1 MQIEIAKIVG
11 TANEKTWSQVHEFK
25 PEGERLRTHG
35 QLMAALAFKIKKE
48 GVEVSS
54 FGTEIITR
62 LQERYYSNESQSIVK
77 KVAQTMESLAAEF
90 LTEVEL
96 QIVVMVI
103 WKKGDK
109 IYLYAGRNGEGQVF
123 LKRGEGLVG
132 LLTEKPGEVGVVSG
146 EVEAGDRVIGGTKRF
161 FRMVEAEKVRL
172 ALEENQVEEMRESLG
187 TVVQG
192 QENNSQAAAVV
203 VKIGEEAGVVEEK
216 EEEGDKGEVKVEVEE
231 DKEGKKKEKRWL
243 AMVKQGG
250 EKLKGLMGKIGR
262 PGRGLRVGGGGRKRQ
277 KSAATVALVLVL
289 VFGLSVGL
297 AGRKRQKAK
306 QEADYQT
313 VLEEVKYK
321 YDEALGLMELNPLRA
336 RSLLKDSQERLE
348 SYKAEQEGEVSKEM
362 EEWLGKINEALSQA
376 QREYEVEAADE
387 WFDFGLV
394 KEGFKG
400 SDWELEEMEVMVW
413 DEASKTVVVIDLESK
428 ASRIVVGGDKIDSGG
443 LVGLAGDRGMVV
455 SEELVTIVEM
465 EDGEVVDEVGGD
477 EWGEIGDAVG
487 FGENLYLLDKSA
499 EGQIWKYLGVK
510 SGLSSK
516 RSYLRGEDY
525 DLSEAVSMAIDASV
539 WVLFSDGTIV
549 KYTRGEKDAFV
560 VAGLDQGLE
569 QPIKIFTSPEVENIY
584 VLDQK
589 SMRVVVISKTGEY
602 QAQYL
607 WPGMAGVKDLVVSEE
622 LKKMFLLTGEKVFT
636 IELK

>member
-1 MQIEIAKIVG
+1 
-11 TANEKTWSQVHEFK
+11 
-25 PEGERLRTHG
+25 
-35 QLMAALAFKIKKE
+35 MAALAFKAKKE

-103 WKKGDK
+103 WEKGDK
-109 IYLYAGRNGEGQVF
+109 TYLYAGRNGEGQVF
-123 LKRGEGLVG
+123 LKRERELVG
-132 LLTEKPGEVGVVSG
+132 LLTERPGEVGVVSG
-146 EVEAGDRVIGGTKRF
+146 EIEVGDRIIGGTKEF

-172 ALEENQVEEMRESLG
+172 ALEEKETEEMRESLG

-203 VKIGEEAGVVEEK
+203 VKVEK
-216 EEEGDKGEVKVEVEE
+216 EGGEVKVEKGEEAKAEMKEEERE
-231 DKEGKKKEKRWL
+231 DKGEKKENRLL
-243 AMVKQGG
+243 AMVGRG
-250 EKLKGLMGKIGR
+250 REGLKGLVGKIGR
-262 PGRGLRVGGGGRKRQ
+262 PGKGLRVGGGGRKRQ

-306 QEADYQT
+306 QEAEYQA
-313 VLEEVKYK
+313 VLEEVRYK

-336 RSLLKDSQERLE
+336 RSLLKDSQGKLE
-348 SYKAEQEGEVSKEM
+348 SYKAEQEREMSKEM

-376 QREYEVEAADE
+376 QREYKVETADE

-400 SDWELEEMEVMVW
+400 SDWELEEEEVMVW
-413 DEASKTVVVIDLESK
+413 DEATKTVVVIDLESK
-428 ASRIVVGGDKIDSGG
+428 ASRIVVGGDKIEGG
-443 LVGLAGDRGMVV
+443 RLVGLAGDRGMVV
-455 SEELVTIVEM
+455 NKDLVTVVEI
-465 EDGEVVDEVGGD
+465 EDGEIVDEIGAD
-477 EWGEIGDAVG
+477 EWGVIGDAVG

-516 RSYLRGEDY
+516 RSYLKGEDY
-525 DLSEAVSMAIDASV
+525 DLSEAVSMAIDASA
-539 WVLFSDGTIV
+539 WVLFSDGSIV
-549 KYTRGEKDAFV
+549 KYTRGVKDAFV
-560 VAGLDQGLE
+560 VAGLDQGFE
-569 QPIKIFTSPEVENIY
+569 EPIKIFTSPEVENIY

-622 LKKMFLLTGEKVFT
+622 LKKMFLLTGEKIFT

>member
-25 PEGERLRTHG
+25 PEGERLRNHG
-35 QLMAALAFKIKKE
+35 QLMAALAFKAKKE

-103 WKKGDK
+103 WEKEDK
-109 IYLYAGRNGEGQVF
+109 TYLYAGRNGEGQVF
-123 LKRGEGLVG
+123 LKRGEALVG

-146 EVEAGDRVIGGTKRF
+146 ELEAGDRVIGGTKEF

-172 ALEENQVEEMRESLG
+172 ALKAEEVEEMREELG

-203 VKIGEEAGVVEEK
+203 VKAEEEGGEVEK
-216 EEEGDKGEVKVEVEE
+216 EEEVKAEMKEEKGE
-231 DKEGKKKEKRWL
+231 DKEEGKENKL
-243 AMVKQGG
+243 LVMVRQAG
-250 EKLKGLMGKIGR
+250 ERLKGLVGKVGR

-277 KSAATVALVLVL
+277 KSAATVALMLVL

-306 QEADYQT
+306 QEAEYQA
-313 VLEEVKYK
+313 VLEEVRYK

-336 RSLLKDSQERLE
+336 RSLLKDSQEKLE
-348 SYKAEQEGEVSKEM
+348 SYKAEQEGEISEEM
-362 EEWLGKINEALSQA
+362 EEWLGKITEALSQA

-400 SDWELEEMEVMVW
+400 SDWELEEKEVMVW
-413 DEASKTVVVIDLESK
+413 DEASKAVVVIDLESK
-428 ASRIVVGGDKIDSGG
+428 ASRIVVGGDKIDSGK

-455 SEELVTIVEM
+455 SDELVTIVEI
-465 EDGEVVDEVGGD
+465 EDGEVVDEVGVD
-477 EWGEIGDAVG
+477 EWGEIEDAVG
-487 FGENLYLLDKSA
+487 FGENLYLLDKSV

-516 RSYLRGEDY
+516 RSYLKGEDY

-549 KYTRGEKDAFV
+549 KYTRGKKDVFV
-560 VAGLDQGLE
+560 VSGLDQGLE
-569 QPIKIFTSPEVENIY
+569 EPIKIFTSPEVENIY

-607 WPGMAGVKDLVVSEE
+607 WPGMAGVKDVVVREE

>member
-35 QLMAALAFKIKKE
+35 QLMAALAFKAKKE

-103 WKKGDK
+103 WEKGDK
-109 IYLYAGRNGEGQVF
+109 IYLYAGRNSEGQVF

-132 LLTEKPGEVGVVSG
+132 LLAEKPGEVGVVSG
-146 EVEAGDRVIGGTKRF
+146 ELEAGDRVVGGTKEF

-172 ALEENQVEEMRESLG
+172 ALEENQAEEMRESLG

-203 VKIGEEAGVVEEK
+203 VKIDEEAGVVEDKEEDRSEVEV
-216 EEEGDKGEVKVEVEE
+216 EEEGDKVER
-231 DKEGKKKEKRWL
+231 KENKWL
-243 AMVKQGG
+243 AMMKQGG
-250 EKLKGLMGKIGR
+250 EKLKGLAGKIAR
-262 PGRGLRVGGGGRKRQ
+262 SGRGFKVGGGGRKRQ

-306 QEADYQT
+306 QEAEYRT
-313 VLEEVKYK
+313 VLEEVRYK
-321 YDEALGLMELNPLRA
+321 HDEALGLMELNPLRA

-348 SYKAEQEGEVSKEM
+348 SYKAEQEEKVGKEM
-362 EEWLGKINEALSQA
+362 EEWLEKIKKALSQA

-400 SDWELEEMEVMVW
+400 SDWELEEKEVMVW

-428 ASRIVVGGDKIDSGG
+428 ASRIVVGGDKIGSGK

-455 SEELVTIVEM
+455 NDELVTIVEM
-465 EDGEVVDEVGGD
+465 EDGEVVDEVGAD

-487 FGENLYLLDKSA
+487 FGENLYLLDKSV

-516 RSYLRGEDY
+516 RSYLKGEDY

-539 WVLFSDGTIV
+539 WVLFSDGLIV
-549 KYTRGEKDAFV
+549 KYTRGEKDAFAV
-560 VAGLDQGLE
+560 SGLDQE
-569 QPIKIFTSPEVENIY
+569 FEEPVKIFTSPEVENIY
-584 VLDQK
+584 VLDQRR
-589 SMRVVVISKTGEY
+589 MRVVVISKIGEY

-607 WPGMAGVKDLVVSEE
+607 WPGMAGVKDVVVSEE
-622 LKKMFLLTGEKVFT
+622 LKKMFLLTGGKIFT
-636 IELK
+636 LELK

>member
-35 QLMAALAFKIKKE
+35 QLMAALAFKAKKE

-103 WKKGDK
+103 WEKGDK
-109 IYLYAGRNGEGQVF
+109 TYLYAGRNSEGQVF

-132 LLTEKPGEVGVVSG
+132 LLAEKPGEVGVVSG
-146 EVEAGDRVIGGTKRF
+146 ELEAGDRVVGGTKEF

-172 ALEENQVEEMRESLG
+172 ALEENQAEEMRESLG

-203 VKIGEEAGVVEEK
+203 VKIDEEAGVVEDKEEDRSEVEV
-216 EEEGDKGEVKVEVEE
+216 EEEGDKVER
-231 DKEGKKKEKRWL
+231 KENKWL
-243 AMVKQGG
+243 AMMKQGG
-250 EKLKGLMGKIGR
+250 EKLKGLAGKIAR
-262 PGRGLRVGGGGRKRQ
+262 SGRGFKVGGGGRKRQ

-306 QEADYQT
+306 QEAEYRT
-313 VLEEVKYK
+313 VLEEVRYK
-321 YDEALGLMELNPLRA
+321 HDEALGLMELNPLRA

-348 SYKAEQEGEVSKEM
+348 SYKAEQEEKVGKEM
-362 EEWLGKINEALSQA
+362 EEWLEKIKKALSQA

-400 SDWELEEMEVMVW
+400 SDWELEEKEVMVW
-413 DEASKTVVVIDLESK
+413 DEVSKTVVVIDLESK
-428 ASRIVVGGDKIDSGG
+428 ASRIVVGGDKIGSGK

-455 SEELVTIVEM
+455 NDELVTIVEM
-465 EDGEVVDEVGGD
+465 EDGEVVDEVGAD

-487 FGENLYLLDKSA
+487 FGENLYLLDKSV

-516 RSYLRGEDY
+516 RSYLKGEDY

-539 WVLFSDGTIV
+539 WVLFSDGLIV
-549 KYTRGEKDAFV
+549 KYTRGEKDAFAV
-560 VAGLDQGLE
+560 SGLDQE
-569 QPIKIFTSPEVENIY
+569 FEEPVKIFTSPEVENIY
-584 VLDQK
+584 VLDQRR
-589 SMRVVVISKTGEY
+589 MRVVVISKIGEY

-607 WPGMAGVKDLVVSEE
+607 WPGMAGVKDVVVSEE
-622 LKKMFLLTGEKVFT
+622 LKKMFLLTGKKIFT
-636 IELK
+636 LELK